1 MRLSIARGGA
11 HATVVYGELNKQPP
25 QKRGR
30 TSGPTSGARA
40 AIVVPYDDGPVAA
53 APLRPAPQSPCLA
66 GWEDRSPIA
75 APPSRH

>member
-40 AIVVPYDDGPVAA
+40 AIVVPDDDGPEAAA
-53 APLRPAPQSPCLA
+53 APLRRFAQLHRARASQDGRTEA
-66 GWEDRSPIA
+66 R
-75 APPSRH
+75 